1 MQQAG
6 YGLEHVDLRETP
18 VGKET
23 YQLHGLEPVKP
34 EMELAT
40 QTFVLF
46 CVFSDTL
53 PCAGGVRL
61 ILRSKLG
68 KMAVKEERPEMLPTI
83 A

>member
-18 VGKET
+18 VGKEV
-23 YQLHGLEPVKP
+23 YQLHGLESVKP

-53 PCAGGVRL
+53 PCSEELIHLKIGKKQGRD
-61 ILRSKLG
+61 ILR
-68 KMAVKEERPEMLPTI
+68 
-83 A
+83 

>member
-6 YGLEHVDLRETP
+6 YGLEHVDLREIP

-53 PCAGGVRL
+53 PCPEEL
-61 ILRSKLG
+61 IHLKIG
-68 KMAVKEERPEMLPTI
+68 KKQGRDITR
-83 A
+83 